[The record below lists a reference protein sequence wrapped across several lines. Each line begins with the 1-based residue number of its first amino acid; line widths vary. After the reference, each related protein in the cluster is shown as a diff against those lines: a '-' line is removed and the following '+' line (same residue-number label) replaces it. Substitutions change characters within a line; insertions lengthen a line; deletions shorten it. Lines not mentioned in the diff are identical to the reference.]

1 MRSTITLC
9 CLALL
14 FASCNS
20 VKRNQK
26 FVAQGNYDQAIELA
40 VKKLQKNRDSDK
52 NDAHIVLLEEAFSKA
67 VEDDTRRIT
76 FLKKENNP
84 AASREIY
91 HLYRDLEYRQNL
103 LRPLLPLYSDALGRN
118 ANFKLVDYSTQLI
131 AAKQAYIAYLYTEAD
146 AYMDRQQIA
155 DYRTAYHIYCEIDEL
170 QPNYKDVKR
179 LKEDAHFYG
188 TDFVF
193 VSLNN
198 RSGQIIPHQ
207 LERELLDFNTYGLDD
222 FWTEYHNER
231 QQNIQYNLGIVL
243 NLRDIAIAPE
253 RIYEREVLRKK
264 RIKDG
269 WEYRL
274 DRNGNVVKDSL
285 GNPIKIDKFKNVTA
299 RLFITE
305 QSKSVLVAGN
315 VVYRDLIA
323 RRDLNDFPLSSEFI
337 FENIFATYQGDKRA
351 LEDEDWNLINNRFV
365 PFPNNSQ
372 MVLDA
377 GEDIKLR
384 LREILK
390 NNSIR

>member
-76 FLKKENNP
+76 FLKKENSP

-103 LRPLLPLYSDALGRN
+103 LRPLLPLYSNALGRN

>member
-1 MRSTITLC
+1 M
-9 CLALL
+9 ALL
-14 FASCNS
+14 LASCNS

-52 NDAHIVLLEEAFSKA
+52 SDAHIVLLEEAFVKA
-67 VEDDTRRIT
+67 VDDDTRRIA

-91 HLYRDLEYRQNL
+91 HLYRDLEFRQNL
-103 LRPLLPLYSDALGRN
+103 IRPLLPLYSDVLGRN
-118 ANFKLVDYSTQLI
+118 AKFKLVDYSVELI

-179 LKEDAHFYG
+179 LKEEAHYYG

-253 RIYEREVLRKK
+253 RIFEKEVIRKK
-264 RIKDG
+264 RIQDG

-274 DRNGNVVKDSL
+274 DRNGAIVKDSL
-285 GNPIKIDKFKNVTA
+285 GNPIKIDKFTNVEA

-351 LEDEDWNLINNRFV
+351 LEDEDWNLINNRYV
-365 PFPNNSQ
+365 PFPSNSQ